1 MGLYRRAGS
10 RRLCWAGAIVT
21 ALNGGFLW
29 LGVGPQWADS
39 TFKVTVRTWRLNIA
53 TRNRSECAMLEAATH
68 DFPILSTSRLNLRAV
83 TPDDSAPFQALLSIP
98 EVIRYSNWP
107 DAPNEDQA
115 SRLVQNM
122 SKLFFAGDGW
132 AWIIEDRSS
141 RDFISAILFNYFL
154 VDKVRRMERR
164 GSKGEHRFLPFY
176 PDPFRLIFTTS
187 VKSRGCRLRGASPL
201 LGCGIMTEPL
211 RATVTCGHQF
221 SIM

>member
-1 MGLYRRAGS
+1 
-10 RRLCWAGAIVT
+10 V
-21 ALNGGFLW
+21 GGFDLQSDREDLAAGHG
-29 LGVGPQWADS
+29 LG
-39 TFKVTVRTWRLNIA
+39 RINIA

-201 LGCGIMTEPL
+201 LGMRHNDRASARHCHLRSSVFYYVTDADTVRQATEWSPS
-211 RATVTCGHQF
+211 RRSRRPSTRC
-221 SIM
+221 